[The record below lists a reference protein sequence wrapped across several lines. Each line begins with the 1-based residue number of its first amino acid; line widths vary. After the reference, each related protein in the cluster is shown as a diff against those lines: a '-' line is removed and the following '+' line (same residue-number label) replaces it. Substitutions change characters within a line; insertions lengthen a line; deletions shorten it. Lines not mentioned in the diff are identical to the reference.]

1 MDKPVFYC
9 YTLRM
14 IITYQGI
21 EFIKIQQGD
30 TVLAFNPVSKDSK
43 FKTPRFGAD
52 IALIS
57 LNHPDMNGSDVVGIG
72 DKQPFVIKGPGE
84 YEVKDLFIKGFET
97 KSTYGDTDKYNTVYT
112 VTIDGMNVCFL
123 GALGS
128 KELSAEARTA
138 VGDVEILFV
147 PIGGEGVLSAS
158 DAYQLAVKLEP
169 KIIIPIHYGEV
180 GNKDSLKTFLKEG
193 DSQDV
198 KPIDKLTL
206 KKKDLEGKEGDIIVL
221 EALM

>member
-1 MDKPVFYC
+1 M
-9 YTLRM
+9 
-14 IITYQGI
+14 
-21 EFIKIQQGD
+21 
-30 TVLAFNPVSKDSK
+30 
-43 FKTPRFGAD
+43 
-52 IALIS
+52 
-57 LNHPDMNGSDVVGIG
+57 
-72 DKQPFVIKGPGE
+72 
-84 YEVKDLFIKGFET
+84 LFRSI
-97 KSTYGDTDKYNTVYT
+97 
-112 VTIDGMNVCFL
+112 VTIDGINVCFL

-138 VGDVEILFV
+138 VGDAEILFV
-147 PIGGEGVLSAS
+147 PIGGEGVLNAS

-180 GNKDSLKTFLKEG
+180 GNKDALKTFLKEG
-193 DSQDV
+193 DAQDV